1 MDRWTLEFGIFPE
14 KEEVGSRSQDS
25 VLKVPSVGATPSQL
39 EITYCPVLQSWVS
52 PMEAEEGGQAHPAAT
67 TAAGPEDLGEKCW
80 AQGRLVETFQRKR
93 EGMLSSPSPSDRLT
107 WS

>member
-1 MDRWTLEFGIFPE
+1 MDRRKLEFGIFPE

-52 PMEAEEGGQAHPAAT
+52 PMEAEEGGRRTPLQPQLQALRT
-67 TAAGPEDLGEKCW
+67 WERSAGPRGGWWKPSNGN
-80 AQGRLVETFQRKR
+80 GRVC
-93 EGMLSSPSPSDRLT
+93 
-107 WS
+107 